1 MAASRIHGQHGALY
15 VDITSGAAGAAV
27 LVATLNQSSRSFATA
42 TVDVT
47 AYEDSNLVYAAGKPD
62 ASTTYQGFLDVNS
75 DQLWYPSRDGVPR
88 KFYDYIDTVNNA
100 NKYWFG
106 TGIFDFGVDQG
117 VTAAATVKITMKAA
131 SSISRVW
138 A

>member
-15 VDITSGAAGAAV
+15 VDITSAANGSAV
-27 LVATLNQSSRSFATA
+27 LVATLNDSKRSFVTD
-42 TVDVT
+42 TVEVT
-47 AYEDSNLVYAAGKPD
+47 AYEDSNKIYVSGKPD
-62 ASTTYQGFLDVNS
+62 ASATYAGFLDVS
-75 DQLWYPSRDGVPR
+75 TDQLWYPSRDGAAR
-88 KFYDYIDTVNNA
+88 KFYDYVDTVNNA

-106 TGIFDFGVDQG
+106 TGIFDFAVDQG
-117 VTAAATVKITMKAA
+117 VGAAATISINMKAA

>member
-1 MAASRIHGQHGALY
+1 MARIHGQHGALY
-15 VDITSGAAGAAV
+15 ADISTGANGSAV
-27 LVATLNQSSRSFATA
+27 LVAFLDSSKRSFTTD
-42 TVDVT
+42 TVEVT
-47 AYEDSNLVYAAGKPD
+47 AYEDTNKVYVAGKPD
-62 ASTTYQGFLDVNS
+62 GSTTYTGFLDTAS

-88 KFYDYIDTVNNA
+88 KFYDYIDIVGSP

-117 VTAAATVKITMKAA
+117 VSAADTVTINMKPA

-138 A
+138 V

>member
-15 VDITSGAAGAAV
+15 CDVSSAATGSAI
-27 LVATLNQSSRSFATA
+27 LVATLNDSKRSFQTA

-47 AYEDSNLVYAAGKPD
+47 AYEDPNLVYVAGKPD
-62 ASTTYQGFLDVNS
+62 ASTTYTGFLDVNS

-88 KFYDYIDTVNNA
+88 KFYDYVDTVGNP

-117 VTAAATVKITMKAA
+117 VSAAVSINITMKAA
-131 SSISRVW
+131 SAINRVW